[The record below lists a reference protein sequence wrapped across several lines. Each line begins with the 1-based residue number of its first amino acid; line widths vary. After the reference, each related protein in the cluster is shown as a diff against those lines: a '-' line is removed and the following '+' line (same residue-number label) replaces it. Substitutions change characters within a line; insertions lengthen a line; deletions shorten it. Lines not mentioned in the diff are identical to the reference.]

1 MEDASEIKYQAKP
14 TIKRDKLPYLK
25 PGEKEIYVNLFKI
38 KINKPLKLFQYPY
51 SVSPEIDAADLRI
64 RNKLFK
70 YAGIG
75 TKKDRKRL
83 KDFYGECFISGD
95 SLYGMNEVKESK
107 TFNCKLYL
115 DGETEYTITIQPKA
129 NQRTI
134 NQNDLEKDPLT
145 KQFIEILIQDILRAN
160 PNLDF
165 YRGLFVL
172 KNQKK
177 VIDSKNNG
185 SVNFYPGYTTSFMET
200 ESGNYLNVT
209 LKNKILSTDTVL
221 DFMEYYEYKKKK
233 NQAQIKKKLIGRS
246 FKVSYA
252 KKNYIIDDIS
262 FDRDPKSH
270 NFMHDGKTK
279 TLEEYYKE
287 KYKINIKDLTQPLI
301 VVKVVKKKDAQ
312 GKDFDL
318 YFVPEMCYLA
328 GLDDEFLKDREF
340 MKNLANY
347 TKLDPKFRITK
358 TNEFLKLL
366 VETKNKEI
374 KRDGKVIK
382 ELSSKEKSELYGI
395 EISALDQ
402 LHKAYN
408 MKETELLAGK
418 KKAITAKDKIF
429 DVISKKDMS
438 HWICLYRKSNYNDA
452 EKLYNTLD
460 KASQG
465 YDLSIAEPE
474 WVEMGDN
481 DNEEE
486 WAHTAN
492 DYMKEVSE
500 KDKNAKKYSFA
511 LFLLDRNDRI
521 YSTLKYYSLCE
532 HGYISQVVKASSL
545 HKNALSVCSKILL
558 QINAKLSG
566 VSYIAKFDKNIKERN
581 LMIIGVDSSHIRGK
595 RTGVAM
601 VATINPSFTNF
612 YNKEQIILEE
622 KKESFLISISSFIEE
637 AIQKY
642 NEINK
647 TYPKGIIIYR
657 QGVSF
662 QQKEFLKN
670 EVINIQKVCDKNK
683 LLYEYILVNTKTTY
697 KFFEKDKGGYKNP
710 DGGLLVLSGVTNR
723 DLFEFYIQPQQVTG
737 GSATPSCFTVAYGN
751 MDFPE
756 IIPKLT
762 FDFCHLYSNWQGT
775 VRVPH
780 VLKLAEKLSKMT
792 AKYTEAELHKNLS
805 INQAYL

>member
-1 MEDASEIKYQAKP
+1 MEDAPEIKYQAKP

-301 VVKVVKKKDAQ
+301 VVKKKDAQ

-481 DNEEE
+481 DDEEE
-486 WAHTAN
+486 WAQTAN
-492 DYMKEVSE
+492 DYMKKISE
-500 KDKNAKKYSFA
+500 KDKNVKKYSFA

>member
-1 MEDASEIKYQAKP
+1 MEDAPEIKYQAKP

-301 VVKVVKKKDAQ
+301 VVKKKDAQ

-452 EKLYNTLD
+452 EKLYNTLY

-486 WAHTAN
+486 WAQTAN
-492 DYMKEVSE
+492 DYMKKISE
-500 KDKNAKKYSFA
+500 KDKNVKKYSFA

-545 HKNALSVCSKILL
+545 YTKNALSVCSKILL

-566 VSYIAKFDKNIKERN
+566 VSYIAKFDKNIKDRN

-670 EVINIQKVCDKNK
+670 EVINIQKVCEKNK

-792 AKYTEAELHKNLS
+792 AKYTNAELHKNLS

>member
-1 MEDASEIKYQAKP
+1 MEDAPEIKYQAKP

-177 VIDSKNNG
+177 VIYSENNG

-209 LKNKILSTDTVL
+209 LKNKILSTETVL
-221 DFMEYYEYKKKK
+221 EFMEYYDYTN
-233 NQAQIKKKLIGRS
+233 NQAQVKKKLIGRS

-301 VVKVVKKKDAQ
+301 VVKKKDAQ

-408 MKETELLAGK
+408 MKETELLDGK
-418 KKAITAKDKIF
+418 KKAITNKRF

-460 KASQG
+460 KASSEYG
-465 YDLSIAEPE
+465 LSIAEPE

-481 DNEEE
+481 DDEEE
-486 WAHTAN
+486 WAQTAN
-492 DYMKEVSE
+492 DYMKKISE
-500 KDKNAKKYSFA
+500 KDKNVKKYSFA
-511 LFLLDRNDRI
+511 LFLLDRNDII

-545 HKNALSVCSKILL
+545 YTKNALSVCSKILL

-642 NEINK
+642 NEINN

>member
-115 DGETEYTITIQPKA
+115 GGETEYTITIQPKA

-221 DFMEYYEYKKKK
+221 DFMEDYEYKKKK

-301 VVKVVKKKDAQ
+301 VVKKKDAQ

-418 KKAITAKDKIF
+418 KETITAKNKRF

-438 HWICLYRKSNYNDA
+438 HWICLYRQSNYYDA
-452 EKLYNTLD
+452 EKLYNTLND
-460 KASQG
+460 ASHDYG
-465 YDLSIAEPE
+465 LSIAKPE

-511 LFLLDRNDRI
+511 LFLLDRNDII

-566 VSYIAKFDKNIKERN
+566 VSYIAKFDKNIKDRN

-792 AKYTEAELHKNLS
+792 AKYTNAELHKNLS

>member
-221 DFMEYYEYKKKK
+221 DFMEYYDYKKKK

-301 VVKVVKKKDAQ
+301 LVKKKDAQ

-486 WAHTAN
+486 WAQTAN
-492 DYMKEVSE
+492 DYMKKISE
-500 KDKNAKKYSFA
+500 KDKNVKKYSFA

-545 HKNALSVCSKILL
+545 YTKNALSVCSKILL

>member
-115 DGETEYTITIQPKA
+115 NGETEYTITIQPKA

-301 VVKVVKKKDAQ
+301 VVKKKDAQ

-418 KKAITAKDKIF
+418 KETITAKNKRF

-438 HWICLYRKSNYNDA
+438 HWICLYRQSNYYDA
-452 EKLYNTLD
+452 EKLYNTLND
-460 KASQG
+460 ASHDYG
-465 YDLSIAEPE
+465 LSIAKPE

-511 LFLLDRNDRI
+511 LFLLDRNDII

-566 VSYIAKFDKNIKERN
+566 VSYIAKFDKNIKDRN

-792 AKYTEAELHKNLS
+792 AKYTNAELHKNLS